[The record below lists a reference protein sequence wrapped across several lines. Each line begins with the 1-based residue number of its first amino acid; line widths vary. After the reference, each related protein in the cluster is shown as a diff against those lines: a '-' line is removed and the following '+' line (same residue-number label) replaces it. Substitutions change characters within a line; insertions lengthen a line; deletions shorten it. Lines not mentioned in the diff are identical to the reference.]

1 MARRTVLTEMGPFI
15 VQPMVW
21 QDVSEVMAI
30 ERLSFPLPWPKH
42 AYRYELEENDLSHY
56 IVVRERARE
65 TAQERPARWW
75 HRFWSPRRT
84 APVLGYGGF
93 WMMAGEAHVSTLAV
107 HPDWR
112 GRGLGELLLL
122 TMLKRAIAMEAAIA
136 TLEVRA
142 SNRVA
147 QALYRK
153 YGFRMAGVRP
163 RYYRD
168 NKEDA
173 LIMTVEALRTPAYR
187 ARLEALEAA
196 LRERLARAVPSPEAM
211 ASG

>member
-1 MARRTVLTEMGPFI
+1 
-15 VQPMVW
+15 MVW
-21 QDVSEVMAI
+21 RDVSEVMAI

-56 IVVRERARE
+56 IVVRERVRE
-65 TAQERPARWW
+65 RAPERPMRWW
-75 HRFWSPRRT
+75 HRFRPPRPT
-84 APVLGYGGF
+84 TPVLGYGGF
-93 WMMAGEAHVSTLAV
+93 WMMAGEAHISTLAV

-122 TMLKRAIAMEAAIA
+122 TMLKQALAMDAAIA

-153 YGFRMAGVRP
+153 YGFRIAGVRP

-168 NKEDA
+168 NREDA
-173 LIMTVEALRTPAYR
+173 LIMTVEGLRTPAYR
-187 ARLEALEAA
+187 AHLEELEAA
-196 LRERLARAVPSPEAM
+196 LRERLARATPSPEAV
-211 ASG
+211 APG

>member
-1 MARRTVLTEMGPFI
+1 
-15 VQPMVW
+15 MVW
-21 QDVSEVMAI
+21 RDVSEVMAI

-65 TAQERPARWW
+65 RAPERPMRWW
-75 HRFWSPRRT
+75 HRFWPPRPAT
-84 APVLGYGGF
+84 PVLGYGGF
-93 WMMAGEAHVSTLAV
+93 WMMAGEAHISTLAV

-122 TMLKRAIAMEAAIA
+122 TMLKQAIAMDAAIA

-173 LIMTVEALRTPAYR
+173 LIMTVEGLRTPAYR
-187 ARLEALEAA
+187 VHLEELEVA
-196 LRERLARAVPSPEAM
+196 LRERLARATPSPEAV
-211 ASG
+211 APG